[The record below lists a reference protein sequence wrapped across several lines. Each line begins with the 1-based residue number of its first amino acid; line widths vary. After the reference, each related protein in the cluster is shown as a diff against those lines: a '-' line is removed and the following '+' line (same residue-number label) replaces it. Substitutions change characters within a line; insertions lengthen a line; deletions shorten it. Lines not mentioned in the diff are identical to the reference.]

1 MIFRLSDTMDIL
13 CHFRIIN
20 YLTIVKFQT
29 NSRKPA
35 LSILGKK
42 QTGNPIIRIPDLSE
56 HNILFY
62 RISFRSNGVA
72 WYT

>member
-1 MIFRLSDTMDIL
+1 MDIL

-35 LSILGKK
+35 LSIRGKK
-42 QTGNPIIRIPDLSE
+42 QTGNPIIRIPGLSE
-56 HNILFY
+56 HNILF
-62 RISFRSNGVA
+62 
-72 WYT
+72 

>member
-42 QTGNPIIRIPDLSE
+42 QTGNPLIRIPGLSE
-56 HNILFY
+56 HNI
-62 RISFRSNGVA
+62 
-72 WYT
+72 